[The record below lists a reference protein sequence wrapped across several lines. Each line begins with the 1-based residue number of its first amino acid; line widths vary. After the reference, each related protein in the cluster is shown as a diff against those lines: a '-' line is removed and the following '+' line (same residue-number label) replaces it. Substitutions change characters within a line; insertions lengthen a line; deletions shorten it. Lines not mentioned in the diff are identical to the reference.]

1 MGEHVTWW
9 SSHWLSLQGLLMI
22 CLASLLSEYLFQQ
35 SLQGLLIIS
44 FAFLSEYS
52 FQRSHSIPRKNSKCC
67 PVSLGM
73 WNQKQLTGTNWCF
86 AHSGIFP
93 MRGDLVFEVKIFLQR
108 HFLMKSKSTA
118 LLTLYY
124 QFFEIDQTR
133 KQIPYWS
140 R

>member
-52 FQRSHSIPRKNSKCC
+52 FQKISFYTSQELQMLSG
-67 PVSLGM
+67 V
-73 WNQKQLTGTNWCF
+73 TGDVEPETTNW
-86 AHSGIFP
+86 
-93 MRGDLVFEVKIFLQR
+93 
-108 HFLMKSKSTA
+108 
-118 LLTLYY
+118 Y
-124 QFFEIDQTR
+124 
-133 KQIPYWS
+133 
-140 R
+140 

>member
-1 MGEHVTWW
+1 MGEHATWW
-9 SSHWLSLQGLLMI
+9 SSHWLSLQGFLMI

-52 FQRSHSIPRKNSKCC
+52 FQKISFYTSQEIQMLSG
-67 PVSLGM
+67 V
-73 WNQKQLTGTNWCF
+73 TGDVEPETTNWCF

-124 QFFEIDQTR
+124 QFFEID
-133 KQIPYWS
+133 
-140 R
+140 